1 MIVAGKKARNTLVV
15 LVAIALAVVMLPACS
30 TGSQSSN
37 SGASNAEQKQT
48 RTITDSQGREV
59 EIPVQVE
66 RIVPLGNTPRM
77 ITYLGLVDKVV
88 GIGGMKAD
96 KVTPLQAYA
105 YANKDVWAGLP
116 LVGTD
121 AAGATDY
128 YPEQIISVQPDVI
141 LCSYTKELADEIS
154 SKTGIP
160 VVAVPMGTLFKD
172 DYKEA
177 LRLLGDVCGTSDRA
191 EEVIAFI
198 DTCLTDLSSRTTDV
212 PEDEKP
218 SVLGAAATFKGAHG
232 IEGVYVNYPVF
243 TAIHARDVVSG
254 VSEDESAFI
263 VDKEQILGWNP
274 DIIFL
279 DAGNIN
285 LVKDDVKSN
294 PDFFAQ
300 LAAYNDGQVYQ
311 YPNST
316 SYYSNVEI
324 PIVNSYYVASLL
336 YPDQFKDISFEE
348 KASEVFEFFLSDP
361 NYLTTLEAAGY
372 GYGKVD
378 LG

>member
-1 MIVAGKKARNTLVV
+1 MIFTRNRLRSKLLLIFAVV
-15 LVAIALAVVMLPACS
+15 LAAVMLPACS
-30 TGSQSSN
+30 TGSQSS
-37 SGASNAEQKQT
+37 SSAASSAEPQT
-48 RTITDSQGREV
+48 RTITDCQGREV
-59 EIPVQVE
+59 EIPASVE

-77 ITYLGLVDKVV
+77 IAYLGLADKVV
-88 GIGGMKAD
+88 GIGGMQAD
-96 KVTPLQAYA
+96 KVTPVQAYA
-105 YANKDVWAGLP
+105 YAFKDVWAGLP

-177 LRLLGDVCGTSDRA
+177 LRLLGDVCGASDRA
-191 EEVIAFI
+191 EEVIGFI
-198 DTCLTDLSSRTTDV
+198 DACLEDLNARTADV
-212 PEDEKP
+212 SLDQKP
-218 SVLGAAATFKGAHG
+218 SVLGAAATFKGPHG

-243 TAIHARDVVSG
+243 KTIHANDVASSI
-254 VSEDESAFI
+254 SEAGSAVI

-285 LVKDDVKSN
+285 LVKEDVKSN
-294 PDFFAQ
+294 PDLFTQ
-300 LAAYNDGQVYQ
+300 LDAYNNGKVYQ

-316 SYYSNVEI
+316 AYYSNVEI

-336 YPDQFKDISFEE
+336 YPEQFKDVSFEQ
-348 KASEVFEFFLSDP
+348 KASEVFEFFLNDP
-361 NYLTTLEAAGY
+361 NYLGTLEAAGY